1 MRVLP
6 LMRVIMYTIYI
17 NFKTIDSRDRIK
29 TLDLCDNALKLRQD
43 VLECM
48 TKLFMSQEGGDVS
61 EDAIKFPE
69 SINVKLTDRWH
80 ELWR

>member
-48 TKLFMSQEGGDVS
+48 TNCLCHKKEEMSLKMPSNFLNQS
-61 EDAIKFPE
+61 M
-69 SINVKLTDRWH
+69 SS
-80 ELWR
+80 